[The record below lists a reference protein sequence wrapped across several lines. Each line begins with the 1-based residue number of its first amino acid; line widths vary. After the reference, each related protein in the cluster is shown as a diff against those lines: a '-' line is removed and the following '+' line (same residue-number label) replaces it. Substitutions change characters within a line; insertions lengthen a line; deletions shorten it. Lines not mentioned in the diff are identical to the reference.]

1 MCIIVVLSSSVVG
14 HLVTRLKSFL
24 KNMSGI
30 YNIYVYIYKITDII
44 YIQILHEYA
53 WMQIFDIDYTSTLRI
68 ATTKRLKSFQ
78 LDAPT

>member
-1 MCIIVVLSSSVVG
+1 MCIIVVLSISVVG

-30 YNIYVYIYKITDII
+30 YNIYIYYDII

-53 WMQIFDIDYTSTLRI
+53 WMQIFDIDYTRVLELPQPRG
-68 ATTKRLKSFQ
+68 
-78 LDAPT
+78 